1 MRAWVQRPR
10 EEAYLLNPPFCGALL
25 SVAVTEYGPMP
36 FPLAFLILP
45 VILHKRTRELL
56 PRDTRTSFVTWLQE
70 HAEARVQFA
79 QRMRAL
85 RDHTR
90 QALLHSCAHDWL
102 AIDENGR
109 LRATAHP
116 TFFSR
121 GDRILSDEARLC
133 LRRARFLG
141 QWFARAGD
149 STTVMAL
156 WGVRP

>member
-1 MRAWVQRPR
+1 MRAWERRPK

-25 SVAVTEYGPMP
+25 SVAVAEYGPMP

-45 VILHKRTRELL
+45 VVLHKRTRELL

-70 HAEARVQFA
+70 HADARVQFA
-79 QRMRAL
+79 GRMRAL

-90 QALLHSCAHDWL
+90 QALLHSCAHNWL
-102 AIDENGR
+102 AVEEHG
-109 LRATAHP
+109 LLQAAAET
-116 TFFSR
+116 TLFSR
-121 GDRILSDEARLC
+121 GDRMLSDEAKQC

-149 STTVMAL
+149 SSTVMAL